1 MEKFELKDTRSGFG
15 EGLLELGQ
23 ENPDVV
29 ALCADLTGSLKMD
42 AFEKKYP
49 DRFFQVGIAEANMM
63 GIAAGLT
70 IGGKIPFTGTFA
82 NFSTGRVY
90 DQIRQSIAYS
100 KKNVIRGLH
109 LQTKNSQGKF
119 ISVIKGKIFDVVV
132 DLRKNSKTFG
142 MHISTIISE
151 KNSKSIFIPPGFA
164 HGFCSLANEN
174 YVVYSCT
181 KYREKKYEIGIKY
194 NDKDL
199 NIRWPI
205 KNVIIS
211 KKDKNNLS
219 FEEFRKK

>member
-1 MEKFELKDTRSGFG
+1 MITKSKKIKDVIFFRNTSFKDSRGYFKELLKEKDF
-15 EGLLELGQ
+15 
-23 ENPDVV
+23 
-29 ALCADLTGSLKMD
+29 
-42 AFEKKYP
+42 KKK
-49 DRFFQVGIAEANMM
+49 F
-63 GIAAGLT
+63 
-70 IGGKIPFTGTFA
+70 PFLVMSF
-82 NFSTGRVY
+82 
-90 DQIRQSIAYS
+90 S

-119 ISVIKGKIFDVVV
+119 VSVIKGEIFDVVV

-164 HGFCSLANEN
+164 HGFCTLSDEN

-181 KYREKKYEIGIKY
+181 KYREKKYEVGIKY

-199 NIRWPI
+199 KIIWPI
-205 KNVIIS
+205 KKPIIS

-219 FEEFRKK
+219 FKEFKKRIKIDR